1 MNFVKVDD
9 SYIDLSKVV
18 TVTFDDK
25 DLNIYF
31 YSPGFDDYRLFI
43 SFDNK
48 KKYYENKCYLI
59 KELIKCSINDCE
71 VVECQVL
78 FQVFLLL

>member
-1 MNFVKVDD
+1 MKFVKVDD

-31 YSPGFDDYRLFI
+31 YSPGFNDYKLFVP
-43 SFDNK
+43 FDNRN
-48 KKYYENKCYLI
+48 KYLENKRSLI
-59 KELIKCSINDCE
+59 SELIKVSINDCE
-71 VVECQVL
+71 VITC
-78 FQVFLLL
+78 